1 MEENKFEDIGGG
13 LLESLDK
20 MMESDKP
27 EHKAKTIS
35 EDIQKE
41 KSDKEK
47 IESSEKAEDNSSDA
61 KKSDNDQNKDKKAEE
76 KKDKKEDKA
85 DKEEKVKKEN
95 DKKPFIHLHVHSEYS
110 LLDGL
115 ARITKGHDSPLLDEC
130 VKLGLPGCALTDHG
144 NMFGAY
150 TFYKAAQERNLNPV
164 IGCEFYTC
172 ENMYST
178 DSNERNHLVLLAKNN
193 EGYRNLVKMD
203 SLAYIDGFYYKPR
216 IDLDLLAKHSKG
228 VICLSACLSGKIP
241 RLLLMGDYEGAKEYA
256 TKLKNMFE
264 EGDFYI
270 ELQDHGLEEQRRI
283 RDDLVRLAKELNVKL
298 VATNDVHYIRREDY
312 VSQDLLVR
320 INTGKTIND
329 VTGMEMGSDQ
339 FYLKSYE
346 EMKEIFSWCPE
357 ALTNTIEVMNKCH
370 VIIEKEDL
378 YPPYTPEDGS
388 TPPEYLRKLAYE
400 GLKRRYGTITDE
412 IRERAEYELGIIIRT
427 GFAEYYLIVWDFIN
441 YARTQKIP
449 VGPGRGSGVG
459 SIIAYAIGITNLD
472 PLKYSLIFERFLNP
486 ERVSAPDF
494 DVDFCMDRRGE
505 VIEYVIRKYGKEKVC
520 QILALGTMKAKGA
533 IKDVARVY
541 NVPLD
546 IVNATTK
553 LIPNAPGVTLDK
565 VLGRSKSTKE
575 EDLKLRNPEVI
586 EIYNNNPEMHRV
598 IDMALNIEGLP
609 RNCSK
614 HAAGVVICKEVIS
627 DHVPLQRN
635 GPDITTQFQKEEVEQ
650 LGMLKMDFLGLTT
663 LTDIDKALKYV
674 KENHGVEID
683 FDKLGYEDEEVYKLI
698 GTGETEAVFQL
709 ESAGMKSFLKSYQ
722 PKNLEEVIAGI
733 SLYRPGPMSCIPD
746 YLNARANRDL
756 IQYDAPQLEKI
767 LDVTFGFFVYQEQVM
782 QAVQYCAGYTMGRA
796 DNLRRAMGKKK
807 VEVMNAEKTVFINGC
822 PAVPEK
828 RNEQG
833 IVIQKAAPA
842 VEGAIHRGIS
852 KEKAEKIF
860 DTMAD
865 FAKYA
870 FNKSHA
876 AAYATLTYQTAF
888 LKRYYMLELFAAVIN
903 NRITKSDEI
912 AKYLAYVKNYN
923 KKVYPPDINK
933 SSVIF
938 TVENNDGLRFG
949 LGGIKNVGEA
959 AMQAVVEE
967 RKKNGEYK
975 SISDLLSRLPAG
987 TVNKKMVEC
996 LIKAGAFDCFGH
1008 TRAAMM
1014 ASYESIMLV
1023 NMYDKK
1029 MQANGQISLFGLLDD
1044 EEKSTEDNIPYL
1056 KEFPDKQ
1063 LLSMEKEMLNVYVS
1077 GHPLDE
1083 YREEMQKYDF
1093 NLSKLSD
1100 ILSKNLDEDELEESD
1115 IELINQYENKDVV
1128 FGCMMSGIQ
1137 KKTTKSGTVMAY
1149 AKLEDLYA
1157 EIEGVVFPKMYDKY
1171 RDLLVND
1178 NIVMIRGTVKRNN
1191 GKININITEIQP
1203 WNKNE
1208 EQTQTDNPVQEHK
1221 VNASTQKVYIKIDDM
1236 KSYREVLDLIELFPG
1251 VTPVVFKMFYDSK
1264 AQLYSKGVTV
1274 KENFVNRIKAIVGAN
1289 NIVVKDMK

>member
-1 MEENKFEDIGGG
+1 MEENKFEDLKSG
-13 LLESLDK
+13 LLDELDS
-20 MMESDKP
+20 MLDAQKP
-27 EHKAKTIS
+27 AENQQKTVADGLDDARAEKA
-35 EDIQKE
+35 
-41 KSDKEK
+41 
-47 IESSEKAEDNSSDA
+47 SEKD
-61 KKSDNDQNKDKKAEE
+61 KTQKDKAEE
-76 KKDKKEDKA
+76 KKAAEENKEDKA
-85 DKEEKVKKEN
+85 QDKPEKDGEYKEEEKEEIP
-95 DKKPFIHLHVHSEYS
+95 KKPFVHLHVHSEYS

-115 ARITKGHDSPLLDEC
+115 ARITKGKKSPLLDEC

-150 TFYKAAQERNLNPV
+150 TFYKAAQKRNLIPI

-172 ENMYST
+172 EDMHST
-178 DSNERNHLVLLAKNN
+178 DSNERNHLILLAKNN
-193 EGYRNLVKMD
+193 EGYRNLVKLD
-203 SLAYIDGFYYKPR
+203 SLAYIEGFYYKPR
-216 IDLDLLAKHSKG
+216 IDLDLLAKYSKG

-256 TKLKNMFE
+256 IKLKSMFD

-283 RDDLVRLAKELNVKL
+283 RDDLVRLSKELSVKL
-298 VATNDVHYIRREDY
+298 VATNDVHYIKREDY

-346 EMKEIFSWCPE
+346 EMQQIFSWCPE
-357 ALTNTIEVMNKCH
+357 ALTNTVEVMEKCH

-388 TPPEYLRKLAYE
+388 SPADYLRKLAYE
-400 GLKRRYGTITDE
+400 GLERRYGTITDE
-412 IRERAEYELGIIIRT
+412 IRERAEYELSIIIRT

-505 VIEYVIRKYGKEKVC
+505 VIEYVIRKYGKDKVC

-565 VLGRSKSTKE
+565 VLGRDPSTKE

-635 GPDITTQFQKEEVEQ
+635 GPDITTQFQKEEVEE

-674 KENHGVEID
+674 KQNHGVDID
-683 FDKLGYEDEEVYKLI
+683 FDKLGYDDEEVYKLI

-756 IQYDAPQLEKI
+756 ITYDAPQLESI

-807 VEVMNAEKTVFINGC
+807 VDVMKAEKTVFINGC
-822 PAVPEK
+822 EAIPEK
-828 RNEQG
+828 KNKQG
-833 IVIQKAAPA
+833 VIIQKAVPA
-842 VEGAIHRGIS
+842 VDGAIKRGIS
-852 KEKAEKIF
+852 AEKAEKIF

-912 AKYLAYVKNYN
+912 AKYLAYVKNYD

-933 SSVIF
+933 SDVIF

-967 RKKNGEYK
+967 RRKNGEYK
-975 SISDLLSRLPAG
+975 SIGDLLTRLPAG
-987 TVNKKMVEC
+987 TVNKKMLEC

-1008 TRAAMM
+1008 TRAAMA
-1014 ASYESIMLV
+1014 ASYESIMTL

-1029 MQANGQISLFGLLDD
+1029 MQANGQISLFGLLDSD
-1044 EEKSTEDNIPYL
+1044 ETSVEDDIPYL
-1056 KEFPDKQ
+1056 KEYPDKQ
-1063 LLSMEKEMLNVYVS
+1063 LLSMEKEVLNVYVS

-1093 NLSKLSD
+1093 NLSKISD
-1100 ILSKNLDEDELEESD
+1100 LLSKNLDEDELDESD
-1115 IELINQYENKDVV
+1115 LELISQYENKDVV
-1128 FGCMMSGIQ
+1128 FGCMLSGIQ
-1137 KKTTKSGTVMAY
+1137 KKTTKNGSVMAY
-1149 AKLEDLYA
+1149 AQLEDLYA
-1157 EIEGVVFPKMYDKY
+1157 EIEGVIFPKTYDKY
-1171 RDLLVND
+1171 RDLLIND
-1178 NIVMIRGTVKRNN
+1178 NIVMVRGSIKRNN
-1191 GKININITEIQP
+1191 GKININVADIQP
-1203 WNKNE
+1203 WHKSE
-1208 EQTQTDNPVQEHK
+1208 EEDEDKEEVTQKSV
-1221 VNASTQKVYIKIDDM
+1221 ACTQKVYIKIDDM
-1236 KSYREVLDLIELFPG
+1236 HSYREVLNVIEVFPG
-1251 VTPVVFKMFYDSK
+1251 VTPVIFKLFYDPK
-1264 AQLYSKGVTV
+1264 AQMYSKGVTV
-1274 KENFVNRIKAIVGAN
+1274 KESFVNRIKAIVGAG
-1289 NIVVKDMK
+1289 NIVIKDIK